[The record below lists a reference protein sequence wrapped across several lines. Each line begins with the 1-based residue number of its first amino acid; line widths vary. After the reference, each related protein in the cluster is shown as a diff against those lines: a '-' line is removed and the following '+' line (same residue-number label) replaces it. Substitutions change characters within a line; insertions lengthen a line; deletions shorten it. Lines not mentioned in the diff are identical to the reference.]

1 MVEQRDVEQ
10 RDGLRDAL
18 GHRAVLL
25 AREFAARGVI
35 VHEDHGVGQL
45 LDGPLDDQ
53 PVVDDR
59 GRYAALTDAYTV
71 EHPVR
76 RVEIQ
81 GPEFFVRQFGDQ
93 RTEHLDYV
101 AVGLYLIERPALL
114 GSQPAAQFQRGG
126 QYGGSGDAQTLG
138 RAQFCQTAPAH
149 SRQTALEAVEQA
161 PGQLGGRAAGTAAV
175 KQNTQ

>member
-1 MVEQRDVEQ
+1 MIWSSSAMSNSETACATRSVTV
-10 RDGLRDAL
+10 
-18 GHRAVLL
+18 AVLL

-59 GRYAALTDAYTV
+59 GRYAALADAYTV

-114 GSQPAAQFQRGG
+114 GSQSAAQFQRGG

-149 SRQTALEAVEQA
+149 SRQTALRS
-161 PGQLGGRAAGTAAV
+161 GRAGAPASSVAGPPGPLP
-175 KQNTQ
+175 

>member
-45 LDGPLDDQ
+45 FDGPLDNQ

-59 GRYAALTDAYTV
+59 GRYAALADA
-71 EHPVR
+71 
-76 RVEIQ
+76 I
-81 GPEFFVRQFGDQ
+81 
-93 RTEHLDYV
+93 
-101 AVGLYLIERPALL
+101 
-114 GSQPAAQFQRGG
+114 
-126 QYGGSGDAQTLG
+126 SGRNISIT
-138 RAQFCQTAPAH
+138 
-149 SRQTALEAVEQA
+149 SRSVCT
-161 PGQLGGRAAGTAAV
+161 
-175 KQNTQ
+175 